1 MTTRF
6 QNIRATCG
14 PPRNTRLDRMSMA
27 VEKAERKARQRL
39 SIAAE
44 IFRSWEISKKKKK
57 KSAWITGEPQEDF
70 GQ

>member
-1 MTTRF
+1 MKTRF
-6 QNIRATCG
+6 QNILATCV

-44 IFRSWEISKKKKK
+44 IFRSWEISKKIYMGNWR
-57 KSAWITGEPQEDF
+57 STGGF
-70 GQ
+70 GAVI

>member
-1 MTTRF
+1 MKTRF
-6 QNIRATCG
+6 QNILATCV

-44 IFRSWEISKKKKK
+44 IFRSWEISKKIYMDNWR
-57 KSAWITGEPQEDF
+57 STGGF
-70 GQ
+70 GAVI